1 MNNKLKARQEARKGG
16 CVFMNDRD
24 KGNFIDLE
32 CHTVTLEDA
41 YKLRNDDGEYW
52 AFIVKEEEEY
62 FYFANASLAQI
73 LNDAESIA
81 AEDNQTIA
89 QVLDGTR
96 VYIGAKE
103 KIASG
108 KNKGKS
114 FRPVDIVD

>member
-24 KGNFIDLE
+24 KGDFVDLE
-32 CHTVTLEDA
+32 CQTVTLEDA
-41 YKLRNDDGEYW
+41 YKLRNDEGEFW
-52 AFIVKEEEEY
+52 AFIVKEEDEK

-81 AEDNQTIA
+81 AEDGQTIA

-96 VYIGAKE
+96 IYIGAME
-103 KIASG
+103 
-108 KNKGKS
+108 KGKKGRS